1 MKPSASTG
9 IEEIS
14 SNLSYQI
21 PLKIYLI
28 APFPLVTSQNDL
40 RSQKLYQFAKMVAHI
55 GIVQNYRPI
64 SLQKLTKLIAIRL
77 TSFLLG
83 CQIPTP
89 HQFSFQKAKF
99 TADAEVDY
107 LNILFS
113 QLDCGMKAHGL
124 FINLSKTFDL
134 VDHDILCC
142 KLDTY
147 AQSGVKC
154 VKCDTVTHRGCLKYL
169 KNVTIIDS
177 DLIVCCEDVPVI
189 PVGCDSDSPF
199 FDAIDHQ
206 ADDNKVDVRIF
217 HYIVKQKDMLIKELY
232 DKNDLLNE
240 KIKFLHEKGDT
251 SAAIKTSTIK
261 TTGSTGT
268 SPQQVAAAI
277 LQEQTKLK
285 FSDIINLANDTNAMA
300 STSTDA
306 VDNSSKKSTSTSTVV
321 DRRSG
326 DWKTV
331 ENKRRRRNTV
341 VGKREDTEVKGVPK
355 LAQLHVYRIS
365 KETTVECLTMLLQK
379 NFPEAKCE
387 AITPKHPEFYKSF
400 KVRIYEHNFKKA
412 MDADVWPIGACVS
425 QENTQP
431 SELNFNPKV
440 LVLNVRCVSV
450 SKFNSLV
457 IDAQTFDVDFLCL
470 TETWFT
476 SNSVNSFHH
485 DDFTL
490 ASCYY
495 RTNFKGGGVAM
506 YARNGI
512 ICRKLDT
519 EQFYIEKEFESCCI
533 SVTTEIG
540 KTVILCCYR
549 SPNSDFNLDSS
560 NDSPEY
566 KRLSCI
572 LNNFNL
578 TSRVKWPTRVTY
590 HTSSTI
596 DHIFSNCPDDAVTC
610 VLDNDISDHRTI
622 LFDYCSGSSD
632 NVPNITLRRSF
643 DNQSLF
649 STDMMQENWSNLYQ
663 INDVSLAYAAFF
675 NTFMHYFN
683 KHFPKKRRSTQNKK
697 QNRWSNRNIVRSS
710 NNLKDLYCLK
720 MCYPELEDIYKKA
733 KTNHKRLISFT
744 KKLYYQDKISLSDNP
759 VKAAWNTIH
768 ELSNKPKRGGNN
780 ISISHNNIII
790 DGKKDVAE
798 HFNEYFY
805 NSPINIS
812 NSIGYIPSQGRDN
825 KSLSNT
831 NHVSQTLF
839 LFPYTQ
845 AELINILYRKMK
857 NKFSCG
863 FDEVPMYLVKQV
875 LHIIIDPITHLVN
888 LSFTNGTFPD
898 SLKVGKLIPTHKK
911 GDIQCVENY
920 RPIVMPS
927 AFSKTFEYA
936 FLHRL
941 SGYIQKNNVIS
952 QNQHGFRENRSTDT
966 AIHSFYG
973 PLVKHMENGECP
985 VGIFCDLTKA
995 FDCVNHMILLDK
1007 LSNYGVRGNALKWI
1021 SSFLEDRRQFVS
1033 VNIMNIKYN
1042 YGRCSRVSTRAFSI
1056 LTLYK

>member
-1 MKPSASTG
+1 M
-9 IEEIS
+9 
-14 SNLSYQI
+14 
-21 PLKIYLI
+21 
-28 APFPLVTSQNDL
+28 
-40 RSQKLYQFAKMVAHI
+40 
-55 GIVQNYRPI
+55 
-64 SLQKLTKLIAIRL
+64 
-77 TSFLLG
+77 
-83 CQIPTP
+83 
-89 HQFSFQKAKF
+89 
-99 TADAEVDY
+99 
-107 LNILFS
+107 
-113 QLDCGMKAHGL
+113 
-124 FINLSKTFDL
+124 
-134 VDHDILCC
+134 
-142 KLDTY
+142 
-147 AQSGVKC
+147 
-154 VKCDTVTHRGCLKYL
+154 
-169 KNVTIIDS
+169 
-177 DLIVCCEDVPVI
+177 
-189 PVGCDSDSPF
+189 
-199 FDAIDHQ
+199 
-206 ADDNKVDVRIF
+206 
-217 HYIVKQKDMLIKELY
+217 
-232 DKNDLLNE
+232 
-240 KIKFLHEKGDT
+240 
-251 SAAIKTSTIK
+251 
-261 TTGSTGT
+261 
-268 SPQQVAAAI
+268 
-277 LQEQTKLK
+277 
-285 FSDIINLANDTNAMA
+285 
-300 STSTDA
+300 
-306 VDNSSKKSTSTSTVV
+306 
-321 DRRSG
+321 
-326 DWKTV
+326 
-331 ENKRRRRNTV
+331 
-341 VGKREDTEVKGVPK
+341 
-355 LAQLHVYRIS
+355 
-365 KETTVECLTMLLQK
+365 
-379 NFPEAKCE
+379 
-387 AITPKHPEFYKSF
+387 
-400 KVRIYEHNFKKA
+400 
-412 MDADVWPIGACVS
+412 
-425 QENTQP
+425 
-431 SELNFNPKV
+431 
-440 LVLNVRCVSV
+440 LNVRCVSV

-485 DDFTL
+485 
-490 ASCYY
+490 
-495 RTNFKGGGVAM
+495 
-506 YARNGI
+506 
-512 ICRKLDT
+512 
-519 EQFYIEKEFESCCI
+519 YIYKFN
-533 SVTTEIG
+533 TT
-540 KTVILCCYR
+540 ILLVG
-549 SPNSDFNLDSS
+549 DFNLDSS

-643 DNQSLF
+643 DNQSLQLF

-697 QNRWSNRNIVRSS
+697 QNRWSNSNIVRSS

-952 QNQHGFRENRSTDT
+952 QNQHGFRENKSTDT

-1007 LSNYGVRGNALKWI
+1007 LSNYGIRGNALKWI

-1033 VNIMNIKYN
+1033 VN
-1042 YGRCSRVSTRAFSI
+1042 GVSSEYKTITMGVAQGSVLGPFLFLLYINDLDNLSVPATYTMYADDTSI
-1056 LTLYK
+1056 LISDKQESVIAQKCNYTIHCSHDWFERNGLQLNASKTMALRFHNRQKECDNLTLNLGKSTIVTNMFDSVKFLGMYLDPCLSWKSHCQSLIGKLHSTAFLMNNLRPVLRLDHLLMVYHARVGSRLRYGVCLWGMSTLSHDVFLAQKRVIRCMMGLPRSESCKNIFKKLTILPFPCLFILEMCVYVFKNIDKFNTISDIHCRNTRQKNDLFVPYRKYRIGSNAPDCLGVKLYNSLPASSKSSHNLNFFMKSVKTFLLENCFYSVQEFLGR